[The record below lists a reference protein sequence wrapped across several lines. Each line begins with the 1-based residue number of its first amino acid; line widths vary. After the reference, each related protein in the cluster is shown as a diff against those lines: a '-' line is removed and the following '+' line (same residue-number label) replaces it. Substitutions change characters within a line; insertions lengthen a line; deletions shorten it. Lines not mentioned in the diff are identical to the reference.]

1 MGRGGAPA
9 REISF
14 VSLMAYGPKVS
25 DSALAVGVTAS
36 ETRQGVSQQNSIILY
51 TLYIYNALVDIIK
64 LLCLKFHTCIHM
76 RLSVGFM
83 YLIINVKEFA
93 IDARK
98 SGSARI
104 GRKLRDST
112 QNFQI

>member
-36 ETRQGVSQQNSIILY
+36 ETRQGGSQQNSIILY

-64 LLCLKFHTCIHM
+64 LLCLKFHTCTHM

-83 YLIINVKEFA
+83 YLIINVKELA

-98 SGSARI
+98 SGSARV